1 MSLADKASLLLIPTG
16 YKSQKVYSIFPTD
29 GVGDFDFSRSSSA
42 TRIAKNGLIT
52 TVATNVP
59 RLEYPLIDG
68 VVNGCPSL
76 LLEPQSTNLVTYSE
90 DLNNFSTSNINVT
103 INPNQITSPSGNLA
117 DKVEENNVNG
127 SHAMRRLTGISVTAA
142 QDYTFSFFA
151 KKDERSIV
159 GISNTI
165 GGAGKNAFIDIEN
178 GVILSSDFND
188 SSIDNYGNGWYKISL
203 TDTATNTSDYDIRIY
218 TSTQDGDFSHQGV
231 VGYGFYIWGISV
243 EQSSYSTS
251 YIPTNG
257 STVTR
262 SAETCNNSGDAATF
276 NDSEGVLMADISG
289 LVDADD
295 YRMISINAGNSS
307 NTLFVGLRND
317 TGNVYFFLISG
328 GTTQATYISD
338 VNATNTNVKLAVKYK
353 ENDVSFYVNG
363 FELYTD
369 NSATMIS
376 GLNQLEFNYGNPS
389 ESFPFYGNTKQLQYY
404 DSALTDSELEQLT
417 SWTSFTDMANGQQY
431 SII

>member
-1 MSLADKASLLLIPTG
+1 MSLADQASLLLIPTG

-29 GVGDFDFSRSSSA
+29 GDGDFDFSRSSSA

-52 TVATNVP
+52 TVAANVP

-203 TDTATNTSDYDIRIY
+203 TGTATNTTDYDVRIY

-257 STVTR
+257 SAVTR
-262 SAETCNNSGDAATF
+262 NAETANGAGNADTF
-276 NDSEGVLMADISG
+276 NDSEGVLMMEVNTSDTSAVPVISLSNG
-289 LVDADD
+289 STSNEIEFAYYGTNQWNFILRVSGGTPNVVGTVNASDFNKFCVAYTTTDFNVYLNGFLV
-295 YRMISINAGNSS
+295 GS
-307 NTLFVGLRND
+307 NTLPSPL
-317 TGNVYFFLISG
+317 
-328 GTTQATYISD
+328 
-338 VNATNTNVKLAVKYK
+338 
-353 ENDVSFYVNG
+353 
-363 FELYTD
+363 
-369 NSATMIS
+369 S
-376 GLNQLEFNYGNPS
+376 GLNVLDFNFPS
-389 ESFPFYGNTKQLQYY
+389 GSNNFYGNTKQIQYY
-404 DSALTDSELEQLT
+404 NSALTDSEIEQLT
-417 SWTSFTDMANGQQY
+417 SWTSFTDMATSQLY
-431 SII
+431 SIE

>member
-1 MSLADKASLLLIPTG
+1 MSLANQASLLLIPTG

-29 GVGDFDFSRSSSA
+29 GDGDFDFSRSGSA

-52 TVATNVP
+52 TVAANVP

-76 LLEPQSTNLVTYSE
+76 ILEPQSTNLVPYSE
-90 DLNNFSTSNINVT
+90 DLNNFSTSNQNIT

-117 DKVEENNVNG
+117 DKVEENNVDG

-165 GGAGKNAFIDIEN
+165 GGADKNAFIDIEN
-178 GVILSSDFND
+178 GIILSSDFND

-203 TDTATNTSDYDIRIY
+203 THTATNTADYDVRIY
-218 TSTQDGDFSHQGV
+218 TSIEDGDFSHQGV

-251 YIPTNG
+251 YIKTNG
-257 STVTR
+257 SAVTR
-262 SAETCNNSGDAATF
+262 NAETCNGAGDATTF
-276 NDSEGVLMADISG
+276 NDSEGVLMAEISA
-289 LVDADD
+289 LADD
-295 YRMISINAGNSS
+295 GTNKMLSLSDGSTNNRVLIKYDNIANR
-307 NTLFVGLRND
+307 LEFFV
-317 TGNVYFFLISG
+317 FSG
-328 GTTQATYISD
+328 GSSQYTLIELSLVSTLNNKIAF
-338 VNATNTNVKLAVKYK
+338 KYK
-353 ENDVSFYVNG
+353 ENDFSVWANG
-363 FELYTD
+363 FELDT
-369 NSATMIS
+369 NTS
-376 GLNQLEFNYGNPS
+376 GNTPIGLSELAFNDGVGGND
-389 ESFPFYGNTKQLQYY
+389 FYGNTKQIQYY
-404 DSALTDSELEQLT
+404 NTALTDSELEKIS
-417 SWTSFTDMANGQQY
+417 SWGSFLEMAAGQNY
-431 SII
+431 RIK